1 MNIYKHEFKMKIG
14 SVITWSLSIVAL
26 IVVFMSMFS
35 AIAVDAELINEVM
48 SNFPEEL
55 MMAFGMT
62 GLDMSTVLG
71 FFALAF
77 TFVQI
82 CLAMHAANYVF
93 FFVSI

>member
-14 SVITWSLSIVAL
+14 SVITWSLSVVAL

-77 TFVQI
+77 TF
-82 CLAMHAANYVF
+82 
-93 FFVSI
+93 